1 MIDVKVY
8 ELITELSKLPAGSE
22 VEFRT
27 IMTLEEFSQC
37 IVADDVNG
45 KDGYLVSG
53 TIQEVDVVNEKLV
66 ALYR

>member
-1 MIDVKVY
+1 MKVY

-27 IMTLEEFSQC
+27 IKTLEEFSQC
-37 IVADDVNG
+37 IVAEDVGG

-53 TIQEVDVVNEKLV
+53 TIQEVDVINEKLV
-66 ALYR
+66 ALYN